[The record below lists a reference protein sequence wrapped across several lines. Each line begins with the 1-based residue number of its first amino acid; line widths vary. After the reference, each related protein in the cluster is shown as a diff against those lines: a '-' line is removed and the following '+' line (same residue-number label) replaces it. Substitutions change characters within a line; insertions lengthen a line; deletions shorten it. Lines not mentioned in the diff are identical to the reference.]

1 MFTTKTRIM
10 VTALAGA
17 VSTAAGFLTYNAM
30 SKKSKKNSVLPA
42 VGAGSVAA
50 AVGAAFV
57 LLDIYVLEKDL
68 GAALSAVDAAIAAGK
83 PLTSSGSV
91 SGMGLINAQRVGLI
105 DAQRMGLYMP
115 APTVKKFSSF
125 TGTRYFS

>member
-1 MFTTKTRIM
+1 MLTTKTRL
-10 VTALAGA
+10 ALTSLMGGL
-17 VSTAAGFLTYNAM
+17 STAAGFMVYNSMA
-30 SKKSKKNSVLPA
+30 KKAKSKSAVPA
-42 VGAGSVAA
+42 LAAGGVVAA
-50 AVGAAFV
+50 LGAAFV
-57 LLDIYVLEKDL
+57 LLDLYVIEKDL
-68 GAALSAVDAAIAAGK
+68 GAAASALDAMVAVGK
-83 PLTSSGSV
+83 PLTSGSV